1 MKFDSSITF
10 FYYKDIFDVVPF
22 YEEILGL
29 DLVLD
34 QGLARIYRIGKESYF
49 GIVDG
54 NKGHLK
60 HQKQNAVLLTILT
73 DSVEDWHTKLQH
85 AQVSKLSPIQKGRF
99 CEHFFFED
107 PKGYALEIQRFHQPE
122 IAALFRADV

>member
-1 MKFDSSITF
+1 MKLESSITF
-10 FYYKDIFDVVPF
+10 FYYDNIHDVVPF
-22 YEEILGL
+22 YEGLLGF

-60 HQKQNAVLLTILT
+60 HQAHNAVLLTILT
-73 DSVEDWHTKLQH
+73 DSVEEWHKKLH
-85 AQVSKLSPIQKGRF
+85 NAHVPNLSSIQKGRF

-122 IAALFRADV
+122 VAALFKKDV